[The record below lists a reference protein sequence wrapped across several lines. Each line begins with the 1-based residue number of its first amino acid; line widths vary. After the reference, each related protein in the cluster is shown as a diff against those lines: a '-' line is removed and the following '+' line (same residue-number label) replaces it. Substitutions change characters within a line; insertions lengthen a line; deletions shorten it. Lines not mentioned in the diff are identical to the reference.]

1 MAEVALTGKELT
13 ESMRYVSFSSTGL
26 HINQVT
32 DEVAEGS
39 VINVDVTFKEAKQ
52 YTVKFDSTKMTAR
65 TFRNYTSPTEVNPGD
80 TVFEGASLQFNAIL
94 PAGKIVDKWSLN
106 GNEVTEPMRY
116 VSFSSTGLYINQVTD
131 EVAKGGVI
139 NVDVTFKAQ

>member
-39 VINVDVTFKEAKQ
+39 VINVDVTFKEAKK
-52 YTVKFDSTKMTAR
+52 YTVQFDSPKMTAI
-65 TFRNYTSPTEVNPGD
+65 TFNNSTPPTEVNPGD
-80 TVFEGASLQFNAIL
+80 TVFEGASLQFNAII
-94 PAGKIVDKWSLN
+94 PAGKTVDKWLLN
-106 GNEVTEPMRY
+106 GNEVTESMRY
-116 VSFSSTGLYINQVTD
+116 VSFSSTGLHINQVTD
-131 EVAKGGVI
+131 EVAEGSVI